1 MAEGRHDLYSAV
13 YTVNCTCCCLFSSL
27 LAMIA
32 SILRRSEAEHLDW
45 EMVTRSDGCGMTN
58 RSALT
63 SWYWEHARWNEDT
76 AMQDKCFGWACN
88 RGRSVTWAAARR
100 LASTECQECSGLS
113 GCCTL
118 CCAAVPVQLVKYG
131 VRQSA
136 GRRLSAALRELW
148 PR

>member
-1 MAEGRHDLYSAV
+1 MSSLLPAARLTAIISFRKERGVTGRGG
-13 YTVNCTCCCLFSSL
+13 TVCCCLFSSL

-76 AMQDKCFGWACN
+76 AMQDKCFGWAFILARN
-88 RGRSVTWAAARR
+88 VSMLETAVWKTSEGRSYQTFRH
-100 LASTECQECSGLS
+100 
-113 GCCTL
+113 
-118 CCAAVPVQLVKYG
+118 
-131 VRQSA
+131 
-136 GRRLSAALRELW
+136 LRT
-148 PR
+148 